1 MGNEME
7 QSSVAGELQDLVL
20 ESIEIDEFLDGL
32 VKIAAR
38 ELSAATGSAIYS
50 AVTVLRPKRAATVAS
65 SSELAKNMDEVQYSF
80 NDGPCLRAAREHRT
94 IIVQDYETERRFP
107 GYRKAIEQYGI
118 RSTLGVPILLR
129 DDVDAGLDLYCE
141 APDSFSPEAIQA
153 AESFAASASNTV
165 QLAVRFAGLMDQSKH
180 LSAAMENRTTIDVAV
195 GIVMGQ
201 NRCSQEAAVSIL
213 TEASSNSNTKLRD
226 IAKSLVDSV
235 GGVGTRTHYQEPG
248 GRQADQTA

>member
-20 ESIEIDEFLDGL
+20 GSTEIDEFLDGL

-141 APDSFSPEAIQA
+141 APNSFSPEVIQA

-165 QLAVRFAGLMDQSKH
+165 QLAVRFAGLMEQSKH

-195 GIVMGQ
+195 GIIMGQ
-201 NRCSQEAAVSIL
+201 NRCSQEAAVRIL
-213 TEASSNSNTKLRD
+213 KAASSARNVKLH
-226 IAKSLVDSV
+226 AVAAAVVESV
-235 GGVGTRTHYQEPG
+235 AGQAAATHFD
-248 GRQADQTA
+248 A